1 MNNDTKDKIP
11 SNGNFSAKQDN
22 QGSKLNKPSNTLN
35 KGFNPNQFKD
45 NAQKQLIKEG
55 AKTAANAYFG
65 PAGGAAVEQISNTK
79 LGQKALDSANNVAK
93 KSSPFNFFGK
103 NKSEENVDGSVDKE
117 ANNGTKLLLFTGL
130 GGIGCAGCFTVIILI
145 IIISII
151 IAPLLYIKE
160 FIGSV
165 TGAISS
171 FGEKLG
177 NFLTFRGWCS
187 DAECDERE
195 KNDFYEEIKNVYED
209 YRSEYSISLNTT
221 LITAT
226 LTYSN
231 PFTTD
236 AGTDGTLDEEGNLED
251 LVSSNYI
258 DFKKSKQK
266 IDELA
271 KNMVSQCCYKNGEE
285 YLDANGNHMCKSIS
299 GKNYS
304 GNEYSCPSDHEEK
317 YKVDLEH
324 YEKYLQEE
332 FVRKFYY
339 DNKQSEEID
348 AKVEET
354 VREIFSRVSFVEGL
368 ETPKQYGKVYATCP
382 GVTVVDS
389 DDKLIGTYD
398 LETYVAGVITGEAW
412 AGQNIEAY
420 KAQAIAARTLV
431 LKETNN
437 CSTSII
443 SDDSKQVFNPDI
455 ADYATEAANAT
466 AGLVLIYNDELITA
480 FYDSYCYNDTS
491 CVYGEEN
498 GKRYVEYTKVP
509 NNEKH
514 KVYLSEEYYYMISG
528 GHGLGMSQVAS
539 YEMADNGSSYEEILG
554 YFYSEGVEI
563 ANMNTVSGMFS
574 FSIAPPQNLS
584 ELLERSK
591 KYKDMGIVM
600 IAGQQ
605 FDMSQIYDYD
615 HPFLG
620 QCVWFARGRMLEMI
634 YYSNMDDATKITAL
648 NAIASTSAN
657 GEGWFAHQNLSIF
670 QKSTDNNMPM
680 PGAIVS
686 WSGGSDDCAPS
697 PPCGHVAVVESVD
710 YENHTIT
717 ISEGWN
723 SKGAGGTAAWDYVK
737 MSINTYT
744 FDSIRNYTDGNRYSF
759 NGYVYVL
766 GKGE

>member
-22 QGSKLNKPSNTLN
+22 QGAKLNKPSNTLN
-35 KGFNPNQFKD
+35 KGFNPSQFKD
-45 NAQKQLIKEG
+45 NAQKQVIKEG

-103 NKSEENVDGSVDKE
+103 NKSEEDVTGSVDKE

-209 YRSEYSISLNTT
+209 YKSEYSISLNTT

-285 YLDANGNHMCKSIS
+285 YLDSNGNHMCKSIS

-382 GVTVVDS
+382 GVTVVDAEGE
-389 DDKLIGTYD
+389 LIGTYD
-398 LETYVAGVITGEAW
+398 LETYVAGVVTGEAY

-420 KAQAIAARTLV
+420 KAQAIASRTFV

-437 CSTSII
+437 CSTSIE
-443 SDDSKQVFNPDI
+443 SSQRKQVFNPDI
-455 ADYATEAANAT
+455 ADYGTEAANAT
-466 AGLVLIYNDELITA
+466 AGLVLIYEDELITPL
-480 FYDSYCYNDTS
+480 YDSFCYNDS
-491 CVYGEEN
+491 DCVYGEED

-514 KVYLSEEYYYMISG
+514 KVYLTDDKYYSMIAG
-528 GHGLGMSQVAS
+528 GHGYGMSQVVS
-539 YEMADNGSSYEEILG
+539 YEMADNGSSYEEILNF
-554 YFYSEGVEI
+554 FYSDGVEI
-563 ANMNTVSGMFS
+563 ANMNSVYGMFS
-574 FSIAPPQNLS
+574 FTIEPPKNVS

-591 KYKDMGIVM
+591 QYKDMGIVM

-615 HPFLG
+615 HPYLG
-620 QCVWFARGRMLEMI
+620 QCVWYARGRMLEMI
-634 YYSNMDDATKITAL
+634 YYSNMDDVTKINAL
-648 NAIASTSAN
+648 NAVASTSAN
-657 GEGWFAHQNLSIF
+657 GEGWFAHPNLSIF

-680 PGAIVS
+680 PGSFVS
-686 WSGGSDDCAPS
+686 WSGGSDVCNPR
-697 PPCGHVAVVESVD
+697 CGHVAVVESVD

-723 SKGAGGTAAWDYVK
+723 STGAGGTATWDNVN
-737 MSINTYT
+737 MTINTYT
-744 FDSIRNYTDGNRYSF
+744 FESIKNYTNGNRYSF

>member
-22 QGSKLNKPSNTLN
+22 QGNKLNKPSNTLN

-45 NAQKQLIKEG
+45 NAQKQVIKEG

-65 PAGGAAVEQISNTK
+65 PAGGVAVEKLSNTK
-79 LGQKALDSANNVAK
+79 LGQKALDNANNVVK

-103 NKSEENVDGSVDKE
+103 NKSEDDVTGSGEKE
-117 ANNGTKLLLFTGL
+117 VKNGTKLLLFTGL
-130 GGIGCAGCFTVIILI
+130 GGIGCAGCFTVIII
-145 IIISII
+145 VIIISII

-209 YRSEYSISLNTT
+209 YKSEYSVSLNTT

-236 AGTDGTLDEEGNLED
+236 AGTDGILDEDGNLED
-251 LVSSNYI
+251 LASSNYV

-271 KNMVSQCCYKNGEE
+271 KNMVSKCCYKNGQE
-285 YLDANGNHMCKSIS
+285 YLDSNGNHMCKSIS

-304 GNEYSCPSDHEEK
+304 GTQYSCPSDHEEK

-324 YEKYLQEE
+324 YEKYLQED
-332 FVRKFYY
+332 FVRKYYY
-339 DNKQSEEID
+339 DNKHSDEVDQQ
-348 AKVEET
+348 VEST

-382 GVTVVDS
+382 GVTVVDAEGE
-389 DDKLIGTYD
+389 LIGTYD
-398 LETYVAGVITGEAW
+398 LETYVAGVVTGEAY

-420 KAQAIAARTLV
+420 KAQAIASRTFV

-437 CSTSII
+437 CTTSIE
-443 SDDSKQVFNPDI
+443 SSQRKQVFNPDI
-455 ADYATEAANAT
+455 ADYGTEAANAT
-466 AGLVLIYNDELITA
+466 AGLVLIYEDELITPL
-480 FYDSYCYNDTS
+480 YDSFCYNDS
-491 CVYGEEN
+491 DCVYGEED

-514 KVYLSEEYYYMISG
+514 KVYLTDDKYYSMIAG
-528 GHGLGMSQVAS
+528 GHGYGMSQVVS
-539 YEMADNGSSYEEILG
+539 YEMADNGSSYEEILNF
-554 YFYSEGVEI
+554 FYSEGVEI
-563 ANMNTVSGMFS
+563 ANMNSVYGMFS
-574 FSIAPPQNLS
+574 FTIEPPKNVS

-591 KYKDMGIVM
+591 QYKDMGIVM

-615 HPFLG
+615 HPYLG
-620 QCVWFARGRMLEMI
+620 QCVWYARGRMLEMI
-634 YYSNMDDATKITAL
+634 YYSNMDDVTKINAL
-648 NAIASTSAN
+648 NAVASTSAN
-657 GEGWFAHQNLSIF
+657 GEGWFAHPNLSIF

-680 PGAIVS
+680 PGSFVS
-686 WSGGSDDCAPS
+686 WSGGSDVCDPR
-697 PPCGHVAVVESVD
+697 CGHVAVVESVD

-723 SKGAGGTAAWDYVK
+723 STGAGGTATWDNVN

-744 FDSIRNYTDGNRYSF
+744 FESIKNYTNGNRYSF

>member
-35 KGFNPNQFKD
+35 KGFNPSQFKD
-45 NAQKQLIKEG
+45 NAQKQVIKEG

-65 PAGGAAVEQISNTK
+65 PAGGVAVEKLSNTK
-79 LGQKALDSANNVAK
+79 LGQKALDNANNVVK

-103 NKSEENVDGSVDKE
+103 NKSEDDVTGSGEKE
-117 ANNGTKLLLFTGL
+117 VKNGTKLLLFTGL
-130 GGIGCAGCFTVIILI
+130 GGIGCAGCFTVIII
-145 IIISII
+145 VIIISII

-209 YRSEYSISLNTT
+209 YKSEYSVSLNTT

-236 AGTDGTLDEEGNLED
+236 AGTDGILDEDGNLED
-251 LVSSNYI
+251 LASSNYV

-271 KNMVSQCCYKNGEE
+271 KNMVSKCCYKNGQE
-285 YLDANGNHMCKSIS
+285 YLDSNGNHMCKSIS

-304 GNEYSCPSDHEEK
+304 GTQYSCPSDHEEK

-324 YEKYLQEE
+324 YEKYLQED
-332 FVRKFYY
+332 FVRKYYY
-339 DNKQSEEID
+339 DNKHSDEVDQQ
-348 AKVEET
+348 VEST

-382 GVTVVDS
+382 GVTVVDA
-389 DDKLIGTYD
+389 DGNLIGTYD
-398 LETYVAGVITGEAW
+398 LETYVAGVVTGEAY

-420 KAQAIAARTLV
+420 KAQAIASRTFV

-437 CSTSII
+437 CSTSIE
-443 SDDSKQVFNPDI
+443 SSQRKQVFNPDI
-455 ADYATEAANAT
+455 ADYGTEAANAT
-466 AGLVLIYNDELITA
+466 AGLVLIYEDELITPL
-480 FYDSYCYNDTS
+480 YDSFCYNDS
-491 CVYGEEN
+491 DCVYGEED

-514 KVYLSEEYYYMISG
+514 KVYLTDDKYYSMIAG
-528 GHGLGMSQVAS
+528 GHGYGMSQVVS
-539 YEMADNGSSYEEILG
+539 YEMADNGSSYEEILNF
-554 YFYSEGVEI
+554 FYSDGVEI
-563 ANMNTVSGMFS
+563 ANMNSVYGMFS
-574 FSIAPPQNLS
+574 FTIEPPKNVS

-591 KYKDMGIVM
+591 QYKDMGIVM

-615 HPFLG
+615 HPYLG
-620 QCVWFARGRMLEMI
+620 QCVWYARGRMLEMI
-634 YYSNMDDATKITAL
+634 YYSNMDDVTKINAL
-648 NAIASTSAN
+648 NAVASTSAN
-657 GEGWFAHQNLSIF
+657 GEGWFAHPNLSIF

-680 PGAIVS
+680 PGSFVS
-686 WSGGSDDCAPS
+686 WSGGSDVCNPR
-697 PPCGHVAVVESVD
+697 CGHVAVVESVD

-723 SKGAGGTAAWDYVK
+723 STGAGGTATWDNVN
-737 MSINTYT
+737 MTINTYT
-744 FDSIRNYTDGNRYSF
+744 FESIKNYTNGNRYSF

>member
-22 QGSKLNKPSNTLN
+22 QGNKLNKPSNTLN
-35 KGFNPNQFKD
+35 KGFNPNQVKD
-45 NAQKQLIKEG
+45 NAQKKLIKEG

-65 PAGGAAVEQISNTK
+65 PAGGAAVEKLSNTK

-103 NKSEENVDGSVDKE
+103 NKKEDDVTGSGDKE
-117 ANNGTKLLLFTGL
+117 VKNGTKLLLFTGL

-145 IIISII
+145 IIIAII
-151 IAPLLYIKE
+151 ISPLLYIKE

-187 DAECDERE
+187 DAECDEKE
-195 KNDFYEEIKNVYED
+195 KNNFYKFIEAADIYYKGQ
-209 YRSEYSISLNTT
+209 YSVSLNTT

-226 LTYSN
+226 LTYSS

-236 AGTDGTLDEEGNLED
+236 AEDDNNLDEDSNLD
-251 LVSSNYI
+251 NIASSNYI
-258 DFKKSKQK
+258 DFKKSQQK
-266 IDELA
+266 VLLLA
-271 KNMVSQCCYKNGEE
+271 NNMISKCCYKNGEE
-285 YLDANGNHMCKSIS
+285 YLDSNGNHMCSSLGLLNFS
-299 GKNYS
+299 GVK
-304 GNEYSCPSDHEEK
+304 YSCPSDHEEK

-324 YEKYLQEE
+324 YEKYLKYVFIRQY
-332 FVRKFYY
+332 YY
-339 DNKQSEEID
+339 DNKYSDEVD
-348 AKVEET
+348 KKVEET
-354 VREIFSRVSFVEGL
+354 VREIFSRAAFVDEL

-382 GVTVVDS
+382 GVTVVDANG
-389 DDKLIGTYD
+389 KLIGTYD

-514 KVYLSEEYYYMISG
+514 RVYLSEEYYYMISG

-539 YEMADNGSSYEEILG
+539 YEMADNGSSYEEILE

-584 ELLERSK
+584 ELLERSTQ
-591 KYKDMGIVM
+591 YKDMGIVM

-615 HPFLG
+615 HPYLG
-620 QCVWFARGRMLEMI
+620 QCVWYARGRMLEMI

-657 GEGWFAHQNLSIF
+657 GEGWFDHQNLSIF
-670 QKSTDNNMPM
+670 QKSTDNTQPM
-680 PGAIVS
+680 PGAFVS
-686 WSGGSDDCAPS
+686 WSGGSDVCD